1 MMDIISFFYW
11 KGFVLGMVLLSF
23 LYVFVLLMMKE
34 NKKSSDEIKEKL
46 DKMLIEC
53 KSFKK

>member
-1 MMDIISFFYW
+1 YW